1 MGDLVRDLVR
11 HGSMIGILKSAGL
24 ISAFLVLLSANAG
37 AEDYPNRRITLVAPY
52 AAGGGFD
59 GVARILAEAL
69 GRNLGQTVIVENVEG
84 GGGVI
89 GTRQV
94 AHAAPD
100 GYTLLM
106 NHMGMA
112 TAPLLVKNLGFDP
125 VTSFAPIG
133 LFVRSPAL
141 LVGRK
146 DLPANS
152 VPELADYLRTKGA
165 DATVASSGVG
175 SGTDLC
181 ADLFEQSIG
190 VKPTHIQYRGAGPAM
205 IDVEASRVD
214 LLCETPFGLIPH
226 VRSGAT
232 KAFVVSGETRLDSLP
247 DVPTASELGLKK
259 FNLAVTWYGLYAPA
273 DTPAPVIARLAAAL
287 QAAVQDPDVVGRMKK
302 LGMKPYDTGQATPD
316 GLRQFL
322 SSQIALLKD
331 VFHEAGIAAQ

>member
-1 MGDLVRDLVR
+1 MLNNW
-11 HGSMIGILKSAGL
+11 KSR
-24 ISAFLVLLSANAG
+24 VLLSCMMFAALLMS
-37 AEDYPNRRITLVAPY
+37 AHAADYPVRRITLVAPY

-84 GGGVI
+84 GGGII
-89 GTRQV
+89 GARQV
-94 AHAAPD
+94 ANATPD

-125 VTSFAPIG
+125 IDSFAPIG

-141 LVGRK
+141 LIGRK

-152 VPELADYLRTKGA
+152 APELIAYLKTKGA

-190 VKPTHIQYRGAGPAM
+190 VNPTHIQYRGAGPAM

-214 LLCETPFGLIPH
+214 LLCETPFGLISH

-232 KAFVVSGETRLDSLP
+232 KAFVVSGDTRLDSLP
-247 DVPTASELGLKK
+247 DVPTAKELGLQK
-259 FNLAVTWYGLYAPA
+259 FSLAVTWYGLYAPA
-273 DTPAPVIARLAAAL
+273 KTPDAVVARLSSAL
-287 QAAVQDPDVVGRMKK
+287 QAAVRDPSVLERMKM
-302 LGMKPYDTGQATPD
+302 LGMDPYDQSQATPE

-331 VFHEAGIAAQ
+331 VFQQAGITPQ